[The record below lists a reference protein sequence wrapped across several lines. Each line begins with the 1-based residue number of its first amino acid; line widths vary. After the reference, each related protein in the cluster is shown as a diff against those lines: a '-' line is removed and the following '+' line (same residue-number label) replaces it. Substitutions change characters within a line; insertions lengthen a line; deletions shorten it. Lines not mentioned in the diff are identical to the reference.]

1 MSASAE
7 MEKWEHVALLDHR
20 DRDLQRSHPNA
31 AVSHQAFARYFLVEG
46 SAEKGGEGDGSDQR
60 ALEGAYVRRNQPGNH
75 TEGVLG
81 RSYAVERGALTKNG
95 EACGA
100 VGGPDPRDEAGR
112 KALAQAGLDA
122 GEIGGETIARDT
134 LPPAFVERV
143 EGVKHLLFAAR
154 LALEKLDV
162 VDEQHVDIAE
172 VRFERLGTARVQG
185 RKEGVGSSAVT

>member
-7 MEKWEHVALLDHR
+7 MEKWEHVASWTIAIVTCNGRTPTQPFR
-20 DRDLQRSHPNA
+20 D
-31 AVSHQAFARYFLVEG
+31 QAFARYFLVEG

-60 ALEGAYVRRNQPGNH
+60 ALEGAYVRRDQPGNH

-100 VGGPDPRDEAGR
+100 VGGRDIRDEAGR

-122 GEIGGETIARDT
+122 GEIGGETIARDNE
-134 LPPAFVERV
+134 L
-143 EGVKHLLFAAR
+143 AAR
-154 LALEKLDV
+154 LRRA
-162 VDEQHVDIAE
+162 
-172 VRFERLGTARVQG
+172 
-185 RKEGVGSSAVT
+185 S